1 MKKILS
7 LILALVTCFTAF
19 AFVGCTP
26 AEQNPTSNEIVIAD
40 FEKFEPDFQLIR
52 LMNRFGAVSVNEDA
66 QYVKSGKYSA
76 KLQPTGSYSQNAKP
90 FMYFPLTS
98 ERFNYNYS
106 DMTTYDYVQMWVYN
120 AQDTNK
126 NMEIGVVGQI
136 NSVDSVEKATD
147 TIVDL
152 KPGWNRVIYFPNYD
166 MIGLAGDPNNIP
178 GLFLGFDHTHTRDIE
193 EAPVFYIDDV
203 IIKKAATPH
212 EVKDVIQLDPGEIIN
227 FEKDY
232 QRYVITLD
240 VANEKCT
247 PDYGIV
253 NSSEVGIQ
261 ATSGNSMLKLVTK
274 PGDVFHASWPM
285 FVIPQKVVRESGYM
299 NIPEEDWDKYQI
311 CFDVYAETASL
322 DFYPEFFASGGRNRK
337 AYKIIAEKG
346 KWVTFR
352 LTLSEMVTSHVIDPG
367 YIRMAWGEYVTGGE
381 MTFYFDNFRYERIAD

>member
-7 LILALVTCFTAF
+7 LILALVTACTAF
-19 AFVGCTP
+19 AFVGCAPTDQ
-26 AEQNPTSNEIVIAD
+26 APTSNEIVIAD
-40 FEKFEPDFQLIR
+40 FEKFEPDFQLIN
-52 LMNRFGAVSVNEDA
+52 LMNRFGAIRVNEDT

-76 KLQPTGSYSQNAKP
+76 KLQPTGSYSQFAKP

-106 DMTTYDYVQMWVYN
+106 DMTTYDYVSMWVYN

-126 NMEIGVVGQI
+126 NMEIGVIGQI

-147 TIVDL
+147 TVVDL

-193 EAPVFYIDDV
+193 EAPVFYLDDV

-212 EVKDVIQLDPGEIIN
+212 EVKDVIQLDPGEIID

-240 VANEKCT
+240 VANEKCI
-247 PDYGIV
+247 PEYGIV
-253 NSSEVGIQ
+253 TSEEVGIQ

-274 PGDVFHASWPM
+274 PGDVFHATWPM

-299 NIPEEDWDKYQI
+299 NIPQEDWSKYQI

-322 DFYPEFFASGGRNRK
+322 DFYPEFFRAGGNNRQ

-346 KWVTFR
+346 KWITFR
-352 LTLSEMVTSHVIDPG
+352 LNLADMVTSHVVDPG
-367 YIRMAWGEYVTGGE
+367 FIRMAWGEYVTGGE